1 MADEFRSQLVMV
13 LRGQN
18 AHMSFDEA
26 VADFPEW
33 AINER
38 APNVDYTPWHL
49 IEHLRLTQWD
59 SLRYVEDPDG
69 ARVARVAGR
78 ILARSRRDD
87 RHVRLPRAPSS
98 SFAPTCGRSR
108 RIALDESRDLVKVL
122 AGTPGHTPLRSIV
135 IVGGHNSYHV
145 GEFASLRQIMG
156 SWPASHR

>member
-1 MADEFRSQLVMV
+1 MV

-38 APNVDYTPWHL
+38 APNVEYTPWHL

-59 SLRYVEDPDG
+59 SLRYVEEPEVHVSPEWPVGYWPDRD
-69 ARVARVAGR
+69 ATTDMAGF
-78 ILARSRRDD
+78 LAS
-87 RHVRLPRAPSS
+87 VESFRADLRA
-98 SFAPTCGRSR
+98 FENV
-108 RIALDESRDLVKVL
+108 ALDESRDLVAVL

-135 IVGGHNSYHV
+135 IIGGHNSYHV

-156 SWPASHR
+156 SWPAGHR

>member
-1 MADEFRSQLVMV
+1 MV

-18 AHMSFDEA
+18 AHMTFDEA

-38 APNVDYTPWHL
+38 APNVEYTPWHL

-59 SLRYVEDPDG
+59 SLRYIEDPEGHVSPEWPVGYWPDRD
-69 ARVARVAGR
+69 ATTDMAGF
-78 ILARSRRDD
+78 LASVESFRSD
-87 RHVRLPRAPSS
+87 LQAFES
-98 SFAPTCGRSR
+98 
-108 RIALDESRDLVKVL
+108 IALDESRDLVAVL

-135 IVGGHNSYHV
+135 IIGGHNSYHV

-156 SWPASHR
+156 SWPAGHR